1 MSKIGVIAPTQ
12 QIYDVMQKNIGQM
25 GIAGMVQLRYAQ
37 LEEAVQVAKELEAA
51 GVDVLVSRGG
61 AAGRI
66 LASDEVTCPLVE
78 VVISFQDIADAI
90 DECRRVTNKQFPRIA
105 FIPFHGMRDDFQA
118 LAPLLNV
125 EMQLYPAADTR
136 TWLEDVVRQV
146 AADGPDVLLGGAS
159 VKLAAQ
165 YNLPAVLLTSGDLAI
180 RVALEEA
187 LKLAYARRIEKERTK
202 RFEVVVEFSQEGVVT
217 LDRDGRIQITNPAAL
232 RILRLSGQTAGR
244 HWREILPKFELTP
257 CLERG
262 ETISDV
268 VFTRGNDSLM
278 VSARPIRVGQDLAGA
293 VVTVQESRYISD
305 LENKIRKELF
315 TKGLVASYTFRNI
328 LGNSPQIEECRRI
341 ALQYAATK
349 STVLITGETGT
360 GKELFAQ
367 SIHNASPC
375 RQGPFVAV
383 NCAALPPS
391 LLESELFGYEEG
403 AFTGA
408 SQKGKPG
415 LFELAQGGTVFLD
428 EISEMDKY
436 GQTRLLRILQER
448 CIMRLGGGSYVP
460 LNVRV
465 LVASNRNLEE
475 MVLTGEF
482 RSDLY
487 YRINLLTLHLPPL
500 RERAGDVPLLV
511 EQFSTACRQKYHKE
525 PRFTQRAVDRMG
537 EHSWPGNVREL
548 QNVIERLCLSSRSLM
563 LDRSDV
569 DALLTHNRTLTVS
582 GPETENTLHPG
593 SLEKRHEE
601 RQRIIDALSQCGG
614 NQKTAA
620 GMLHMDRGTL
630 SRKMRK
636 YGIRKTIVA

>member
-1 MSKIGVIAPTQ
+1 MRKI
-12 QIYDVMQKNIGQM
+12 IGQM
-25 GIAGMVQLRYAQ
+25 GIAGMVQLRYAH
-37 LEEAVQVAKELEAA
+37 LEEALSVAKELETS

-61 AAGRI
+61 VAGRI

-78 VVISFQDIADAI
+78 IIISFQDIADAI
-90 DECRRVTNKQFPRIA
+90 HECRRVTGKQFPRIA
-105 FIPFHGMRDDFQA
+105 LVPFHGVRDDIYA

-125 EMQLYPAADTR
+125 DIKLYPAADTQS
-136 TWLEDVVRQV
+136 WLEDVVRQV

-159 VKLAAQ
+159 VKLAAR
-165 YNLPAVLLTSGDLAI
+165 YKIPAVLLTSGDLAI

-187 LKLAYARRIEKERTK
+187 LKLAYARRIEKERAK
-202 RFEVVVEFSQEGVVT
+202 RFEVVVDLSREGVVT

-244 HWREILPKFELTP
+244 HWREILPKFELSP

-268 VFTRGNDSLM
+268 IFTRGNDSLM
-278 VSARPIRVGQDLAGA
+278 VNARPIRVGQDLAGA
-293 VVTVQESRYISD
+293 VVTVQESQYISD
-305 LENKIRKELF
+305 LENRIRKELF
-315 TKGLVASYTFRNI
+315 TKGLVASYTFRDI
-328 LGNSPQIEECRRI
+328 LGKSPQIEECRRV

-367 SIHNASPC
+367 SIHNAGPC

-408 SQKGKPG
+408 SRKGKPG
-415 LFELAQGGTVFLD
+415 LFELAQGGTIFLD

-475 MVLTGEF
+475 MVLSGEF

-500 RERAGDVPLLV
+500 CERDGDTALLV
-511 EQFSTACRQKYHKE
+511 EQFSIACRQKYNKE
-525 PRFTQRAVDRMG
+525 PRFTQRAVERLA
-537 EHSWPGNVREL
+537 EHRWPGNVREL
-548 QNVIERLCLSSRSLM
+548 QNVIERLCLSSQSLL
-563 LDRSDV
+563 LDATDV
-569 DALLTHNRTLTVS
+569 ETVLTHKRTRAVA
-582 GPETENTLHPG
+582 GGMPETPLSWTSESQN
-593 SLEKRHEE
+593 EE
-601 RQRIIDALSQCGG
+601 RQRIVSALSQYGG
-614 NQKTAA
+614 NQKVTAGA
-620 GMLHMDRGTL
+620 LGMDRGTL

-636 YGIRKTIVA
+636 YGIWKTIVA